1 MLSPLAAI
9 DPEEL
14 DQLEKEVE
22 EKKQIEKPEKKPIF
36 IPLWFPTIREGKQL
50 GFNDPEL
57 KAWNKLR
64 RDGTGWRQDAS
75 STFYLN
81 SRHEL
86 DSMLTRCVQM
96 NLSTKRSNSHGMRWS

>member
-14 DQLEKEVE
+14 DQLEKEAE

-64 RDGTGWRQDAS
+64 RDATGWRQDAS
-75 STFYLN
+75 STFLLRFLN
-81 SRHEL
+81 GETMNWNI
-86 DSMLTRCVQM
+86 MLTRFFC
-96 NLSTKRSNSHGMRWS
+96 R